1 MSNNQLPPHLPQ
13 DTRSAHVHLGP
24 LDVALSVPSREMSR
38 KGCQMVDEGERTLDD
53 VDNDGDDMET
63 VAETVRKNWK

>member
-1 MSNNQLPPHLPQ
+1 
-13 DTRSAHVHLGP
+13 
-24 LDVALSVPSREMSR
+24 MSR
-38 KGCQMVDEGERTLDD
+38 KGCQMVDEVERTLDD

>member
-1 MSNNQLPPHLPQ
+1 
-13 DTRSAHVHLGP
+13 
-24 LDVALSVPSREMSR
+24 
-38 KGCQMVDEGERTLDD
+38 MVDEAERTLDD